1 MEQSSLN
8 DLALDLTASSIPS
21 YIAIE
26 GPIGIGKT
34 TLAKRLAQTFNYETL
49 LEEAEENPFLERF
62 YQDRKGNALPTQLFF
77 LFQRMRKLQDLRQGD
92 IFQQVRVSDFLI
104 DKDPLFAKVTLDD
117 DEYRLYQ
124 NVYDNIITDLPK
136 PDLVIY
142 LQAPTETLYE
152 RVQRRGTAIEKPI
165 EQAYLQQLNDA
176 YTQFFYH
183 YNDTP
188 LLIVNTAAINLA
200 EGDLDYENLVKYIV
214 QLKSG
219 RHYYNPHPIA
229 RPMVDS
235 IKSPINQLAT
245 G

>member
-1 MEQSSLN
+1 MEPTLLN
-8 DLALDLTASSIPS
+8 EFDLDLSLASIPR

-34 TLAKRLAQTFNYETL
+34 TLAKRLANSFNYETL

-62 YQDRKGNALPTQLFF
+62 YQDRRSNALPTQLYF

-104 DKDPLFAKVTLDD
+104 EKDPLFARITLDD

-124 NVYDNIITDLPK
+124 TVYDNIIEDLPK
-136 PDLVIY
+136 PDLVVY

-152 RVQRRGTAIEKPI
+152 RVQRRGIAIERSI
-165 EQAYLQQLNDA
+165 EQSYLQQLNDA

-183 YNDTP
+183 YDDSP
-188 LLIVNTAAINLA
+188 LLIVNTSEI
-200 EGDLDYENLVKYIV
+200 
-214 QLKSG
+214 
-219 RHYYNPHPIA
+219 
-229 RPMVDS
+229 
-235 IKSPINQLAT
+235 
-245 G
+245 

>member
-1 MEQSSLN
+1 MEPALVNELN
-8 DLALDLTASSIPS
+8 LDLSLATIPT

-34 TLAKRLAQTFNYETL
+34 TLAKRLADSFNYETL
-49 LEEAEENPFLERF
+49 LEEAETNPFLERF
-62 YQDRKGNALPTQLFF
+62 YQDRRSNALPTQLYF

-104 DKDPLFAKVTLDD
+104 EKDPLFARITLDD

-124 NVYDNIITDLPK
+124 TVYDNIIEDLPK

-152 RVQRRGTAIEKPI
+152 RVQRRGNSIERPI
-165 EQAYLQQLNDA
+165 EQSYLQQLNDA

-183 YNDTP
+183 YDDSP
-188 LLIVNTAAINLA
+188 LLIVNTSEINLA
-200 EGDLDYENLVKYIV
+200 DGDLDYHNLVKYIL
-214 QLKSG
+214 QTKTG
-219 RHYYNPHPIA
+219 RHYYNPQPI
-229 RPMVDS
+229 
-235 IKSPINQLAT
+235 Q
-245 G
+245 

>member
-1 MEQSSLN
+1 MEQNSLN

-104 DKDPLFAKVTLDD
+104 DKDPLF
-117 DEYRLYQ
+117 
-124 NVYDNIITDLPK
+124 
-136 PDLVIY
+136 
-142 LQAPTETLYE
+142 
-152 RVQRRGTAIEKPI
+152 
-165 EQAYLQQLNDA
+165 
-176 YTQFFYH
+176 
-183 YNDTP
+183 
-188 LLIVNTAAINLA
+188 
-200 EGDLDYENLVKYIV
+200 
-214 QLKSG
+214 
-219 RHYYNPHPIA
+219 
-229 RPMVDS
+229 
-235 IKSPINQLAT
+235 
-245 G
+245 